1 MRAGMRARD
10 RSLEGRVDQGREL
23 SGRVALVTGAS
34 RNIGRA
40 IALELAAGGAAVVV
54 NARQARAAADAVA
67 REIEESGGQA
77 MSVLADVT
85 DEAAVAAMIDQVAQ
99 RFGRLDIIVNNAAI
113 RPARHIE
120 EMTLAEFRAVVGL
133 ILDGAFLCVRAAL
146 PQLKRSD
153 AASIVGIGGMTGH
166 VGGGDRV
173 HVAAAKAGLVG
184 FTKALA
190 RELAPHGITANCV
203 VPGLIDTA
211 RGAVPSAHAA
221 NPSLLGRLGRMGEI
235 AAMVRY
241 LAGPAARFIT
251 GQAIHVNGG
260 AYMP

>member
-1 MRAGMRARD
+1 MRARD
-10 RSLEGRVDQGREL
+10 SRIEDRVTQGREL

-40 IALELAAGGAAVVV
+40 IALDLAAGGAAVVV
-54 NARQARAAADAVA
+54 NTRQARDAAEAVV
-67 REIEESGGQA
+67 REIEGAGGQA
-77 MSVLADVT
+77 MTALADVT
-85 DEAAVAAMIDQVAQ
+85 DERAVAAMVDAIER

-120 EMTLAEFRAVVGL
+120 DVTLAEFRAVVGL
-133 ILDGAFLCVRAAL
+133 ILEGPFLCARAAL

-153 AASIVGIGGMTGH
+153 GAAIVSIGGMTGH
-166 VGGGDRV
+166 VGGSDRV
-173 HVAAAKAGLVG
+173 HVAAGKAGLVG
-184 FTKALA
+184 LTKALA
-190 RELAPHGITANCV
+190 REFAPHGITANCV

-221 NPSLLGRLGRMGEI
+221 NPSLLGRLGRVDEI

>member
-1 MRAGMRARD
+1 MRMRD
-10 RSLEGRVDQGREL
+10 RSPEDVVDPGREL

-40 IALELAAGGAAVVV
+40 IALDLAAGGASVVV
-54 NARQARAAADAVA
+54 NTRQARAAADAVV
-67 REIEESGGQA
+67 REIEEAGVQA

-85 DEAAVAAMIDQVAQ
+85 DEVAVAAMIDQVAR
-99 RFGRLDIIVNNAAI
+99 RFGRLDIVVNNAAI
-113 RPARHIE
+113 RPARHVE
-120 EMTLAEFRAVVGL
+120 DMTLAEFRAVVSL

-146 PQLKRSD
+146 PQLKQSD
-153 AASIVGIGGMTGH
+153 AASIIGIGGMTGH
-166 VGGGDRV
+166 VGGSDRV

-184 FTKALA
+184 LTKALA
-190 RELAPHGITANCV
+190 RELATHGITANCV

-211 RGAVPSAHAA
+211 REAVPSAHAA
-221 NPSLLGRLGRMGEI
+221 NPSLLGRLGRMSEI
-235 AAMVRY
+235 AATVRY
-241 LAGPAARFIT
+241 LAGPAARFTT

>member
-1 MRAGMRARD
+1 MPVDSRGIEKPM
-10 RSLEGRVDQGREL
+10 DQGREL
-23 SGRVALVTGAS
+23 KGRVALVTGAS

-40 IALELAAGGAAVVV
+40 IALDLAAGGAAVVV
-54 NARQARAAADAVA
+54 NTRQSREAADSVA
-67 REIEESGGQA
+67 REIEAQGGDA
-77 MSVLADVT
+77 MSALADVT
-85 DEAAVAAMIDQVAQ
+85 DEAAVAAMIDAVVK
-99 RFGRLDIIVNNAAI
+99 RFGRLDIVVSNAAI
-113 RPARHIE
+113 RPARHLE

-133 ILDGAFLCVRAAL
+133 MLDGAFLCVRAAL

-153 AASIVGIGGMTGH
+153 AASIINIGGMTGH

-173 HVAAAKAGLVG
+173 HVAAGKAGLVG
-184 FTKALA
+184 LTKALA

-203 VPGLIDTA
+203 VPGLIETKRD
-211 RGAVPSAHAA
+211 AVPSAHAA

-241 LAGPAARFIT
+241 LTGPAARFIT